1 MGWQSLWDNKRT
13 GHWSTRRR
21 HDDVMKLIG
30 ACIKK
35 TAGVTKACVFEKD
48 AEHARSCYRS
58 GGKVHRPDMV
68 VDNLFDDNVKYVFDL
83 TNASAFTRTG
93 CSVVPRENHVEEAE
107 NKKRSSE
114 AWKNFTPADGMVTEF
129 VPIVIGWFGEF
140 GPAFQGFIDRV
151 GSHFGDKSG
160 SEKEMQ
166 FAAKWRSRR
175 FAASVAVRHLNLIGV
190 YLNAK
195 RESYGRLGS
204 ARKRNRSGR
213 ILDVCAPAC
222 GVLGDG
228 FSKHAQNADGTP
240 LLAIPQHEEIRRAR
254 AVIDVM
260 STDSTLATL
269 DDDQVVE
276 GLVGGVPFV
285 A

>member
-1 MGWQSLWDNKRT
+1 
-13 GHWSTRRR
+13 
-21 HDDVMKLIG
+21 
-30 ACIKK
+30 
-35 TAGVTKACVFEKD
+35 
-48 AEHARSCYRS
+48 
-58 GGKVHRPDMV
+58 MV
-68 VDNLFDDNVKYVFDL
+68 
-83 TNASAFTRTG
+83 
-93 CSVVPRENHVEEAE
+93 
-107 NKKRSSE
+107 
-114 AWKNFTPADGMVTEF
+114 
-129 VPIVIGWFGEF
+129 
-140 GPAFQGFIDRV
+140 
-151 GSHFGDKSG
+151 
-160 SEKEMQ
+160 
-166 FAAKWRSRR
+166 
-175 FAASVAVRHLNLIGV
+175 VRHLNLIGV

-195 RESYGRLGS
+195 RESYGRLGC

-228 FSKHAQNADGTP
+228 FSKYSQNADDMP

-269 DDDQVVE
+269 DDDHVVE

>member
-1 MGWQSLWDNKRT
+1 MPS
-13 GHWSTRRR
+13 
-21 HDDVMKLIG
+21 
-30 ACIKK
+30 
-35 TAGVTKACVFEKD
+35 
-48 AEHARSCYRS
+48 
-58 GGKVHRPDMV
+58 
-68 VDNLFDDNVKYVFDL
+68 
-83 TNASAFTRTG
+83 
-93 CSVVPRENHVEEAE
+93 
-107 NKKRSSE
+107 
-114 AWKNFTPADGMVTEF
+114 DGMVTEF

-151 GSHFGDKSG
+151 GSHFGDRSG

-175 FAASVAVRHLNLIGV
+175 FAASAVVRHLNLIGV

-195 RESYGRLGS
+195 RESYGRLGC

-228 FSKHAQNADGTP
+228 FSKYSRGADGMP
-240 LLAIPQHEEIRRAR
+240 LLAITQSEELRRAR

-285 A
+285 AE

>member
-1 MGWQSLWDNKRT
+1 MLR
-13 GHWSTRRR
+13 
-21 HDDVMKLIG
+21 
-30 ACIKK
+30 
-35 TAGVTKACVFEKD
+35 VF
-48 AEHARSCYRS
+48 
-58 GGKVHRPDMV
+58 
-68 VDNLFDDNVKYVFDL
+68 
-83 TNASAFTRTG
+83 
-93 CSVVPRENHVEEAE
+93 
-107 NKKRSSE
+107 
-114 AWKNFTPADGMVTEF
+114 
-129 VPIVIGWFGEF
+129 
-140 GPAFQGFIDRV
+140 GFIDRV
-151 GSHFGDKSG
+151 GSHFGDRSG

-195 RESYGRLGS
+195 REVYGRLGC
-204 ARKRNRSGR
+204 ARKRNRKG
-213 ILDVCAPAC
+213 ILDVCAPAR

-228 FSKHAQNADGTP
+228 FSKYSQNADGTP